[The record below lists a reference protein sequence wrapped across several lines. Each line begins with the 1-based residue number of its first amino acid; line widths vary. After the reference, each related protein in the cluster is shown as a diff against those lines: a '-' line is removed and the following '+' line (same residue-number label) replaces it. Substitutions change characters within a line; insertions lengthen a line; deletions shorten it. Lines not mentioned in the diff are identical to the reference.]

1 MNFMDQ
7 KIDYLFVE
15 SQDIDADDA
24 KNIHIF
30 EGQYNQI
37 SKRFTPFE
45 NKSCCGKCSFKPRP
59 ESIQIVARR
68 NNEETRKA
76 ARTIAKDYEDC
87 GITVCGNCVARL
99 YSDEI

>member
-1 MNFMDQ
+1 MNFMDL
-7 KIDYLFVE
+7 KIDYAFVE

-37 SKRFTPFE
+37 LGHFTPFE
-45 NKSCCGKCSFKPRP
+45 NKSCCGKCSAKHHPTN
-59 ESIQIVARR
+59 IQIVARR

-76 ARTIAKDYEDC
+76 ARAIAKNYEDC
-87 GITVCGNCVARL
+87 GITVCGQCVARL